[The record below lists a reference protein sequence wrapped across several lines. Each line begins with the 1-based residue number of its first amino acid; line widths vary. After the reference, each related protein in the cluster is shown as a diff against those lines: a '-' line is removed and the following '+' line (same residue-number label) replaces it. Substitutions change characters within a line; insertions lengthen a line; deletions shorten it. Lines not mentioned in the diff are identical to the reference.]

1 VPDPFGVIRLSECGI
16 SHLSDNMMLQ
26 LLRGESELKHAITV
40 LKSCGSADEQ
50 HIRQCNITSEGLSL
64 GERFEADKNLL

>member
-1 VPDPFGVIRLSECGI
+1 
-16 SHLSDNMMLQ
+16 MMLQ

-64 GERFEADKNLL
+64 GERFEADKTFSNVP